1 MARKSWEELDARGKR
16 RVEMLISTLTEIE
29 AGWQHSGQVLE
40 SGEKLGH
47 DEQHPLNRFM
57 AHSVVHFVC
66 GTFMGSTA
74 GAQDV
79 LRSVGLEPAAQ
90 ELDSILAKKVGG
102 HSLKT
107 FLEEGRN
114 TTVAHPTFD
123 PKHVLN
129 RVFDPASLEDP
140 IVEGHYRSAL
150 GEFMKTVRIVH
161 VLLRKLYPLAAA
173 SADLP
178 WQPAD
183 KSPS

>member
-66 GTFMGSTA
+66 ETFMGSTA

-90 ELDSILAKKVGG
+90 ELDSILAKKVG
-102 HSLKT
+102 
-107 FLEEGRN
+107 RN

-140 IVEGHYRSAL
+140 IVEGQYRSAL